1 MNQSMSSNNNTG
13 STGSASDAAQRQRVI
28 TGLRDKISTLM
39 NRMEISRKEL
49 KSTRDSSMKLQRG
62 REAMERQLDILK
74 EQIMKQSDTM
84 SEQTETISEYQQR
97 EKDFRRRETEIREKT
112 SALRRQQASGSN
124 DPANRTTGASFGNKV
139 QEVGDTMT
147 SGASGEIVKK
157 YKNRIRLLE
166 TQLSAYKSDAS
177 RTESEK
183 IRLQDQLSSL
193 QKQLR
198 KGGATAMDTGR
209 NSKGQKDNGAGV
221 TGQPGASHAE
231 WAAQK
236 RLRQR
241 ADTLAKRLRE
251 RTEELDIARKQV
263 EHSKTQLT
271 RVNKEKSELATRISN
286 NRGSSSSKTNRSNN
300 ASSSGLTQAVSSLQ
314 TGEEARKR
322 IYELEQR
329 CSGLT
334 RVLEVEKEGELRTLR
349 TERDALSDRYN
360 ELEKKLE
367 KARRK
372 IQKLETMSGSSGS
385 GAGGKTNDG
394 AMYLRSSEDR
404 FREQEE
410 IRSDL
415 SSMTTERN
423 QLEGRLLERD
433 NLIMELRFDV
443 EASTTTVPLLERR
456 VRELETSNRALASQL
471 VQLDRNGGRSSPSRS
486 GSSSITS
493 RKAGERFKRER
504 DLEGKYSKRRRSNV
518 AVTIV
523 EIVFTNS
530 FLFYCLLY
538 NHSFQTNPNS
548 MTNLFKL
555 LSLLSIINKQQQQTT
570 TGVIESQNRVI
581 MKMQTENERLTKRGV
596 SASKIVEAQKE
607 LRSLRRRNKEF
618 ELERKDL
625 LDKAAV
631 ASSAKLDVSKT
642 KDLCKQLKRKLNKN
656 EQKTNEL
663 RRTCNDALNSKQR
676 IEEELQQANVQ
687 LSKAEKDV
695 ERLMTR
701 GSSSSGRGSRSSGGA
716 GSENELKRIAEENDL
731 LSTELTTIKSQ
742 LQKAERELSRSG
754 GRSGDSGSSGRGEDR
769 RRQKGGDDARVKE
782 LEDENSKLRSELESF
797 DLEFFEE
804 VEDLK
809 YKYAQAKE
817 ENKRLKDEARRD

>member
-1 MNQSMSSNNNTG
+1 
-13 STGSASDAAQRQRVI
+13 
-28 TGLRDKISTLM
+28 
-39 NRMEISRKEL
+39 
-49 KSTRDSSMKLQRG
+49 
-62 REAMERQLDILK
+62 
-74 EQIMKQSDTM
+74 
-84 SEQTETISEYQQR
+84 
-97 EKDFRRRETEIREKT
+97 
-112 SALRRQQASGSN
+112 
-124 DPANRTTGASFGNKV
+124 
-139 QEVGDTMT
+139 
-147 SGASGEIVKK
+147 
-157 YKNRIRLLE
+157 
-166 TQLSAYKSDAS
+166 
-177 RTESEK
+177 
-183 IRLQDQLSSL
+183 
-193 QKQLR
+193 
-198 KGGATAMDTGR
+198 
-209 NSKGQKDNGAGV
+209 
-221 TGQPGASHAE
+221 
-231 WAAQK
+231 
-236 RLRQR
+236 
-241 ADTLAKRLRE
+241 
-251 RTEELDIARKQV
+251 
-263 EHSKTQLT
+263 
-271 RVNKEKSELATRISN
+271 
-286 NRGSSSSKTNRSNN
+286 
-300 ASSSGLTQAVSSLQ
+300 
-314 TGEEARKR
+314 
-322 IYELEQR
+322 
-329 CSGLT
+329 
-334 RVLEVEKEGELRTLR
+334 
-349 TERDALSDRYN
+349 
-360 ELEKKLE
+360 
-367 KARRK
+367 
-372 IQKLETMSGSSGS
+372 
-385 GAGGKTNDG
+385 
-394 AMYLRSSEDR
+394 
-404 FREQEE
+404 
-410 IRSDL
+410 
-415 SSMTTERN
+415 
-423 QLEGRLLERD
+423 
-433 NLIMELRFDV
+433 
-443 EASTTTVPLLERR
+443 
-456 VRELETSNRALASQL
+456 
-471 VQLDRNGGRSSPSRS
+471 
-486 GSSSITS
+486 
-493 RKAGERFKRER
+493 
-504 DLEGKYSKRRRSNV
+504 
-518 AVTIV
+518 
-523 EIVFTNS
+523 
-530 FLFYCLLY
+530 
-538 NHSFQTNPNS
+538 

-555 LSLLSIINKQQQQTT
+555 LSLLSVINKQQQQTT

-701 GSSSSGRGSRSSGGA
+701 SSSSSGRGSRSSGGA